1 MNIIGLYGG
10 FDWEAN
16 RSYDMNNNG
25 TWVHDS
31 GATLFKDGKH
41 ITSISEE
48 RLTRVKYE
56 GNYPQNSID
65 YCLSE
70 GGITYKDI
78 DYVCVPSMCLGLF
91 YNQVSFIED
100 KLKKQFPNAKVKI
113 LSHHLS
119 HACASIFTSDF
130 NEGTIIT
137 ADGAGGLIY
146 DANGN
151 VISHETN
158 TIGYFNKSKKIINLF
173 VNNPNIND
181 FANFYSKW
189 AYQIYCGKV
198 QQHIHIH
205 DEKHREAFS
214 GKVMGLSA
222 YGKTDREVTKMY
234 KTSSHDYEEMPYI
247 SFMDI
252 PLNESPDM
260 ASYTIQKNFE
270 HALVDYITSLKDKG
284 YLQDN
289 VCFSGGAFLN
299 VLGNSAIVNSGM
311 IENVHIPPFTNDV
324 GLHFGA
330 ACWASFM
337 FDKSVEIPYNVSL
350 LGKLYS
356 NGEIE
361 VALKEHNLDYCE
373 MEFNQLCD
381 ITAHKLAENK
391 IIAWFQNRSE
401 FGARALGA
409 RSLLMNPKIKENKH
423 LLNSRVKHREYWRPF
438 AGIILENHLSDYF
451 EEDIKSPYMLYS
463 LTVRED
469 KRSEIPAI
477 THEDNSCRIQTV
489 NKKYNPQ
496 VTTLIDKFYELTGTP
511 VVLNTSFNDNGEPIV
526 ESPEDAVKAFLN
538 MDIDYLVIGNFIV
551 SKHKE

>member
-1 MNIIGLYGG
+1 MNILGLYGA
-10 FDWEAN
+10 FEWEAN
-16 RSYDMNNNG
+16 NSYNLNGVG

-41 ITSISEE
+41 VSSISEE

-56 GNYPQNSID
+56 GNYPQKSID

-70 GGITYKDI
+70 GGITNNDI
-78 DYVCVPSMCLGLF
+78 DCVCIPSMCLGLF
-91 YNQVSFIED
+91 YDQLDSIKNKV
-100 KLKKQFPNAKVKI
+100 KQTFPNATVKI

-137 ADGAGGLIY
+137 ADGAGGLIK

-151 VISHETN
+151 FISHETN

-189 AYQIYCGKV
+189 AYQIYCNKV
-198 QQHIHIH
+198 QKNIHIH

-222 YGKTDREVTKMY
+222 YGKSDIVHNMY
-234 KTSSHDYEEMPYI
+234 RKSLDDYEEMPYV
-247 SFMDI
+247 SFVDMSLDQ
-252 PLNESPDM
+252 NPDR
-260 ASYTIQKNFE
+260 AAYTIQKNFE
-270 HALVDYITSLKDKG
+270 YALVDYITALQVNG

-299 VLGNSAIVNSGM
+299 VLGNSAIVNSG
-311 IENVHIPPFTNDV
+311 IIKNVHIPPFTNDV

-330 ACWASFM
+330 AAWASFM

-350 LGKLYS
+350 LGKNYS
-356 NGEIE
+356 DDEIE
-361 VALKEHNLDYCE
+361 QALKHRDVTYTKLD
-373 MEFNQLCD
+373 FNDICD
-381 ITAHKLAENK
+381 ITAHWLQDNK

-409 RSLLMNPKIKENKH
+409 RSLLMNPRIKENKD

-438 AGIILENHLSDYF
+438 AGIILEKHLSDYF

-463 LTVRED
+463 LTVKED

-489 NKKYNPQ
+489 NKKYNQQ

-526 ESPEDAVKAFLN
+526 ESPEDAIKAFLN
-538 MDIDYLVIGNFIV
+538 MDIDHLVIGNFIV

>member
-1 MNIIGLYGG
+1 MNILGLYGA

-16 RSYDMNNNG
+16 NSYTLNG
-25 TWVHDS
+25 VATWVHDS

-41 ITSISEE
+41 ISSISEE

-56 GNYPQNSID
+56 GNYPKNSIQ

-70 GGITYKDI
+70 GDITNKDI
-78 DYVCVPSMCLGLF
+78 DYVCIPSMGLEVF
-91 YNQVSFIED
+91 YVHLDSIKD
-100 KLKKQFPNAKVKI
+100 KVKEEFPNASVKI
-113 LSHHLS
+113 LSHHLC
-119 HACASIFTSDF
+119 HASASIFTSDF

-137 ADGAGGLIY
+137 ADGAGGLIR

-151 VISHETN
+151 VISPETN
-158 TIGYFNKSKKIINLF
+158 TIGYFNKSKNIINLF

-189 AYQIYCGKV
+189 AHQIYCSKV
-198 QQHIHIH
+198 QKNIHIH

-222 YGKTDREVTKMY
+222 YGKSDIVHNMY
-234 KTSSHDYEEMPYI
+234 RKSSDDYEEMPYV
-247 SFMDI
+247 SFIDMSWQE
-252 PLNESPDM
+252 NPDR
-260 ASYTIQKNFE
+260 AAYIIQKNFE
-270 HALVDYITSLKDKG
+270 YALVDYITTLNDKG

-299 VLGNSAIVNSGM
+299 VLGNSAIVNSGV
-311 IENVHIPPFTNDV
+311 IKNVHIPPFTNDV

-330 ACWASFM
+330 AAWASFM

-356 NGEIE
+356 DEEIE
-361 VALKEHNLDYCE
+361 IALKSHDIEYDKMN
-373 MEFNQLCD
+373 FNELCNV
-381 ITAHKLAENK
+381 TAHKLAENK

-409 RSLLMNPKIKENKH
+409 RSLLMNPKIKENKDV
-423 LLNSRVKHREYWRPF
+423 LNSRVKHREYWRPF

-463 LTVRED
+463 LTVKED

-489 NKKYNPQ
+489 DKKYNSQ

-526 ESPEDAVKAFLN
+526 ESPEDAIKAFLN
-538 MDIDYLVIGNFIV
+538 MDIDHLVIGNFIV